1 MNAGTKPYELTAVE
15 AADLIKRRQLSCEE
29 LTRSC
34 LERIKERDPLIRAW
48 SYVDP
53 ERAIRMAREL
63 DKSAATGVLH
73 GVPVSFKD
81 VIDTIDMPTSQNSP
95 LYFEHLSG
103 KDAACAGVVRHSGG
117 LILGKMDTV
126 EFAAGGRKA
135 LTRNPHNVRHTPGGS
150 SSGSAAAVG
159 DLHVPLSFGTQTGG
173 SLIRPASFNG
183 VYAIKPTY
191 GIVSN
196 EGVKQYAPTLDTVG
210 WYGRCVADLELVAKA
225 FRLPDIEHSNNAA
238 GPYRI
243 GVCRTPLWE
252 RAEEAGR
259 LALAAAEE
267 RLRCAGHEVCDFDL
281 PGPFE
286 RLYDAVEAIRQWE
299 AGFVYLPEY
308 LEFGS
313 RLHEELRGLVE
324 HVSTTK
330 SAMIVE
336 AYDLAAA
343 ARPAFDQLIRKL
355 QLDAVLTLA
364 APGEA
369 PEGLETTGDW
379 VFNATWT
386 LLHVPCV
393 AVPVGLGTR
402 SLPVGVQLVA
412 PRYSD
417 AALLRV
423 AREIAISIDVRGPI
437 TKASVTPG

>member
-1 MNAGTKPYELTAVE
+1 MNVATKPYELTAVE

-34 LERIKERDPLIRAW
+34 LARIEERDRSIRAW

-53 ERAIRMAREL
+53 ERAVRMAREL
-63 DKSAATGVLH
+63 DKSAYAGILY
-73 GVPVSFKD
+73 GLPVGLKD
-81 VIDTIDMPTSQNSP
+81 VIDTVDMPTSQNSP
-95 LYFEHLSG
+95 LYFGHSSG
-103 KDAACAGVVRHSGG
+103 KDAACVRVVRHSGG
-117 LILGKMDTV
+117 FILGKTDTV

-135 LTRNPHNVRHTPGGS
+135 LTRNPHDVGHTPGGS

-159 DLHVPLSFGTQTGG
+159 DLHVPLAFGTQTGG

-183 VYAIKPTY
+183 VYAMKPTY
-191 GIVSN
+191 GIVST

-210 WYGRCVADLELVAKA
+210 WYGRCVGDLELIARA
-225 FRLPDIEHSNNAA
+225 FRLPDIERSNDAA

-243 GVCRTPLWE
+243 GVCRTAKWQ

-259 LALAAAEE
+259 LALEGAAQ
-267 RLRCAGHEVCDFDL
+267 RLRSAGHAVCDFEL
-281 PGPFE
+281 AAPLE
-286 RLYDAVEAIRQWE
+286 RIYDAVEAIRQWE

-313 RLHEELRGLVE
+313 RLHEELRGVVE
-324 HVSTTK
+324 RASTTR
-330 SAMIVE
+330 SEMMVE
-336 AYDLAAA
+336 AYDLSAL
-343 ARPAFDQLIRKL
+343 ARRAFDRLFRKM

-369 PEGLETTGDW
+369 PAGLETTGDW

-393 AVPVGLGTR
+393 AVPAGLAAR
-402 SLPVGVQLVA
+402 KLPVGVQLVA

-417 AALLRV
+417 SALLRV
-423 AREIAISIDVRGPI
+423 ARHIAPAIDVRDVI
-437 TKASVTPG
+437 RH

>member
-1 MNAGTKPYELTAVE
+1 VSKPFELTAGE
-15 AADLIKRRQLSCEE
+15 AADLIKRRELSCEE

-34 LERIKERDPLIRAW
+34 LERIEDRDRAIRAW

-53 ERAIRMAREL
+53 ERAIRAAREL

-73 GVPVSFKD
+73 GVPVGLKD
-81 VIDTIDMPTSQNSP
+81 VIDTVDMPTSQNSP
-95 LYFEHLSG
+95 LYFGHRSG
-103 KDAACAGVVRHSGG
+103 KDAACVRVVRHSGG
-117 LILGKMDTV
+117 LILGKTDTV

-150 SSGSAAAVG
+150 SSGSAAAVS
-159 DLHVPLSFGTQTGG
+159 DLHVPLAFGTQTGG

-196 EGVKQYAPTLDTVG
+196 EGVKQYAPTLDTIG
-210 WYGRCVADLELVAKA
+210 WYGRCVADLELVARA
-225 FRLPDIEHSNNAA
+225 FRLPGIEHHDDA
-238 GPYRI
+238 GAPYRI
-243 GVCRTPLWE
+243 GVCRTPMGK
-252 RAEEAGR
+252 RAEDAGR
-259 LALAAAEE
+259 LALAAAAQ
-267 RLRCAGHEVCDFDL
+267 RLGLAGHEVCDFDL

-286 RLYDAVEAIRQWE
+286 RLYDAVEEIRKWE
-299 AGFVYLPEY
+299 AGLVYLPEY

-313 RLHEELRGLVE
+313 RLHEELRSLVE
-324 HVSTTK
+324 RVSATK
-330 SAMIVE
+330 SEMMVE
-336 AYDLAAA
+336 AYDLAAS
-343 ARPAFDQLIRKL
+343 ARPAFEQLIRNLKV
-355 QLDAVLTLA
+355 DAVLTLA

-369 PEGLETTGDW
+369 PEGLETTGAW

-402 SLPVGVQLVA
+402 GLPVGVQLVA

-423 AREIAISIDVRGPI
+423 TRELATAIDIRGPV
-437 TKASVTPG
+437 SYP